1 VPSPTSSKQCDPIA
15 SQTNLQVISRIIS
28 EDMMLEGPAATG
40 GNAGPSMQPAVMPM
54 VADQTSPPRK
64 LLRQNI
70 GGSGQDLSAV
80 EAGGNPV
87 AQSHDMAEETT
98 VERVTRR
105 SARYQPQAT
114 ALKQEIFELQNALQN
129 KRYYAAE
136 EINQYKSHFEGCA
149 RTYEAETRETSA
161 VEVAQAVAPIASQLH
176 NAEGYIVAMRSQ
188 LQEAY
193 DRKGSSDMNTRQ
205 VENSAQ

>member
-1 VPSPTSSKQCDPIA
+1 
-15 SQTNLQVISRIIS
+15 
-28 EDMMLEGPAATG
+28 MLEGPAATG
-40 GNAGPSMQPAVMPM
+40 GNAGQSMQPAGMPM

-105 SARYQPQAT
+105 SARYSQPQAT
-114 ALKQEIFELQNALQN
+114 ELKQEIFELTQALQN
-129 KRYYAAE
+129 TRYSRCRG
-136 EINQYKSHFEGCA
+136 N
-149 RTYEAETRETSA
+149 
-161 VEVAQAVAPIASQLH
+161 
-176 NAEGYIVAMRSQ
+176 
-188 LQEAY
+188 
-193 DRKGSSDMNTRQ
+193 
-205 VENSAQ
+205 